1 MGLNRFKLA
10 RLAKGLRQIDVARA
24 AGIGE
29 GYVSRIETGRAE
41 PGPDLVRRIAQAL
54 HIEPEYL
61 AGDSSEG
68 SDVVGEGV

>member
-10 RLAKGLRQIDVARA
+10 RLEKGLRQIDIARA

-29 GYVSRIETGRAE
+29 GYVSRIETGRVE

-54 HIEPEYL
+54 HIDPDYF
-61 AGDSSEG
+61 ARDSSDG
-68 SDVVGEGV
+68 PKAFGGRT